1 VTLLS
6 LDATS
11 LPTQRGRW
19 VAADVPGAPDRLWY
33 VMRFTIDAQGQLTV
47 TPVMTYQPGDWTTI
61 L

>member
-6 LDATS
+6 LDANS

-19 VAADVPGAPDRLWY
+19 VAADVPGGPDRLWY

-47 TPVMTYQPGDWTTI
+47 NPAMSFQPGD
-61 L
+61 